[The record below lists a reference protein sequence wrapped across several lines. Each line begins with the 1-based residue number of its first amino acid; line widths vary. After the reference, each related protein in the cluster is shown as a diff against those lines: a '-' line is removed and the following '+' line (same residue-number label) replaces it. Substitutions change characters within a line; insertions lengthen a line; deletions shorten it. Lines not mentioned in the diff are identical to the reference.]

1 MAGKFNP
8 FKTFRKYQKVGL
20 ATVGIMAMLSFIV
33 LPPLMMSWRDSS
45 QQKPQLI
52 ASCRRYGDVDPYRLH
67 ALRENRGHLR
77 NFYNHLF
84 EQIMPLAGENYLQLE
99 GLYRLRFKYDSMYS
113 EEELIT
119 EWLVAR
125 YAEEKGF
132 SVDKKLIVDH
142 LNSITGGLIST
153 PLLNSVCMQIG
164 LSDAHLSHLLQEEL
178 LAAYMFRMFEVSL
191 ASESPASRWE
201 YYQRVRRSLTA
212 EVAAVPVDSFVA
224 EVPNPSEQ
232 ELVAFFDKNKA
243 NVYDPSLPDS
253 GFAVPTKIAFQMVDG
268 TPSEELL
275 ASISQEEIEKFYEE
289 NKTKYFLR
297 TLPQSDPGATG
308 MPQRGLP
315 GLPGLDR
322 SFPGLGTLPGADLPG
337 LNESAVFPGLGL
349 GTPADAPPL
358 EPIPIE
364 TEPVP
369 SAEPQPKTPASPETP
384 PAESTPPAAEPQSR
398 TVHTPVYQNVVFQQ
412 ESTEPAESTPPTEK
426 TEAATTATE
435 APAAE
440 IPAPEI
446 PAATVPETAAPA
458 AVTPATTVPETAAP
472 VATATEAPAE
482 AKPVDTSIL
491 YQPLSEVENIIRRM
505 IAYQKVE
512 DALKSIETEM
522 RDYFTAYS
530 LTDSDDPAAL
540 PKPLDLNQ
548 LAAQYHLKC
557 ITAATPIS
565 FFETQD
571 KDYWRENSA
580 RSFLLRIFSASP
592 ANFDVLRG
600 DQERAAMQPV
610 PGMLNYL
617 GWVTNKESQRTP
629 EFNEPGMHE
638 LVLNR
643 WREVQARE
651 KARQKAKELAE
662 EANRSQD
669 KSLREVFEGKNIP
682 VVETDRFSWFTQSLA
697 RTGYARSE
705 LRFGEVRE
713 QGVAPGDADFAN
725 TLIKAPGQEFMETAY
740 SLSVGESGVAI
751 NQPQTT
757 VYVIRLKETA
767 PSEELLWRFFV
778 NAPLNDY
785 AGAGMMEDRQEL
797 VRAWLEQIESRVG
810 FKWINRPQAPEM
822 RGQDPGGF

>member
-8 FKTFRKYQKVGL
+8 FKAFRKYQKVGL
-20 ATVGIMAMLSFIV
+20 AAVGIMAMLSFIV
-33 LPPLMMSWRDSS
+33 LPSIMMSWRDSS
-45 QQKPQLI
+45 HQKPQLI
-52 ASCRRYGDVDPYRLH
+52 ASCRRYGDVDPHRLY

-77 NFYNHLF
+77 NFYNLLF
-84 EQIMPLAGENYLQLE
+84 EHVMPLAGDNYMQLE
-99 GLYRLRFKYDSMYS
+99 KLYMLRSKYESLYS

-132 SVDKKLIVDH
+132 AVDKKLIVDH

-164 LSDAHLSHLLQEEL
+164 LSDAHLAHLLQEEL
-178 LAAYMFRMFEVSL
+178 LAAYMFRVFEVSL

-201 YYQRVRRSLTA
+201 YYQRVRRSLAA

-232 ELVAFFDKNKA
+232 ELIAFFDKNKA

-253 GFAVPTKIAFQMVDG
+253 GFAVPAKIAFQMIDG

-289 NKTKYFLR
+289 NKTKFFLR
-297 TLPQSDPGATG
+297 PLPQSGSGRQGA
-308 MPQRGLP
+308 PQRGLP

-349 GTPADAPPL
+349 GTPSDAPPL

-369 SAEPQPKTPASPETP
+369 PADPQPETPTSPET
-384 PAESTPPAAEPQSR
+384 PAAEPQSR
-398 TVHTPVYQNVVFQQ
+398 TVHTPVYQTVVFQQ
-412 ESTEPAESTPPTEK
+412 ESTEPTESTPLAEQS
-426 TEAATTATE
+426 ETATAA
-435 APAAE
+435 APALTE
-440 IPAPEI
+440 SPAPEA

-458 AVTPATTVPETAAP
+458 AVAPETPASTEVAPETTVP
-472 VATATEAPAE
+472 ATPAE
-482 AKPVDTSIL
+482 EKPVDTSIL

-505 IAYQKVE
+505 IGYQKVE
-512 DALKSIETEM
+512 DSLKAIEKEM

-530 LTDSDDPAAL
+530 LTDSDDPEAL
-540 PKPLDLNQ
+540 PKPLDLGQ
-548 LAAQYHLKC
+548 LAAEHHLKC
-557 ITAATPIS
+557 ITVATPIS
-565 FFETQD
+565 FFETRE
-571 KDYWRENSA
+571 KDFWRENSA
-580 RSFLLRIFSASP
+580 RSFLLRIFSTSP

-600 DQERAAMQPV
+600 EQEGATMQSA
-610 PGMLNYL
+610 PGMLTYL

-651 KARQKAKELAE
+651 KARQKATELAE

-713 QGVAPGDADFAN
+713 QGVPLGDADFAN

-751 NQPQTT
+751 NQPQT
-757 VYVIRLKETA
+757 VAFVIRLKETA
-767 PSEELLWRFFV
+767 PSEELLWRFFI
-778 NAPLNDY
+778 NAPLSDY
-785 AGAGMMEDRQEL
+785 QGAGMMEDRQEL
-797 VRAWLEQIESRVG
+797 IRAWLGQIESRVG
-810 FKWINRPQAPEM
+810 FKWINRPQPLEM
-822 RGQDPGGF
+822 RRGAPGGF